1 MVYIFFYKHLT
12 DPDLIRKIND
22 KFDIFDG
29 YVLVKSY
36 DNETNILEISG
47 IPSDNNVILYGK
59 IVNFNMELKDVINK
73 INSISE
79 VRFENRNTKYKLD
92 RIWANR
98 STGNLYHSYIIY

>member
-22 KFDIFDG
+22 KFEMFDG
-29 YVLVKSY
+29 YILVKSY
-36 DNETNILEISG
+36 DSENDILEISG
-47 IPSDNNVILYGK
+47 IPSDNNVILNGK
-59 IVNFNMELKDVINK
+59 IVKFDMDLKAVIDK

-98 STGNLYHSYIIY
+98 TTCNLYHSYIIY

>member
-12 DPDLIRKIND
+12 DPELIRKIND

-36 DNETNILEISG
+36 DDENDILEISG
-47 IPSDNNVILYGK
+47 IHSDNNVVLYGK

-73 INSISE
+73 INSIPE
-79 VRFENRNTKYKLD
+79 IRFENRNTRYKLD

-98 STGNLYHSYIIY
+98 TTGNLYNSYIIY

>member
-22 KFDIFDG
+22 KFEMFDG
-29 YVLVKSY
+29 YILVKSY
-36 DNETNILEISG
+36 DSENDILEISG
-47 IPSDNNVILYGK
+47 IPSDNNVILYSK
-59 IVNFNMELKDVINK
+59 IVKFDMELKDVINK

-98 STGNLYHSYIIY
+98 TTGNLYHSYIIY